1 MAVSSTTTR
10 TAYVGD
16 GTTNPLTIPW
26 IFWSPDDIQVYSIV
40 VATGVTTL
48 WTRGSQYT
56 ITGGAGSTGAVV
68 PSSGTV
74 VGTNTLILLN
84 PVETHLTSYVPNEP
98 FPSEVVQ
105 TDFDRLTQMVQSL
118 NAQLGYAISVP
129 YTDTAGINDLPTTAT
144 RAGKYIAFDGSG
156 QPTVSAGTG
165 NDSALRTDLANGL
178 TGPGNT
184 LVAIVRTAAEVAASV
199 TPTNYGYAPGPTI
212 DPRRYHIAGT
222 IGTAADDLASI
233 NTAISVMK
241 QLGGGQIIIPPEY
254 SSSMA
259 VPVLGLSA
267 SQAGSIRDLRLEV
280 SGQLGAIV
288 ETIEARDGS
297 GGYASE
303 WQIRGHQNPGVVLQT
318 LSDGTAPGYTKVNYA
333 CSFVGRTN
341 AGGNNFQLLV
351 DPYFLAYRGE
361 FSLIAYPGSGTFS
374 EAVYV
379 GADANSKNRWNF
391 QTNRFASVA
400 GSISATTNA
409 TPIVVTLSANH
420 NVPTGQYCNVGITG
434 TGITGLDGSW
444 KASATAVNQFTL
456 LNSTAPGSTASSGTC
471 TFYPRTM
478 RAILNVPAVQGG
490 TESVAQE
497 GSNVIFT
504 TTAAVGW
511 VLKDLTDTLIGGLTY
526 NTGPAGMR
534 ATGIKGISQST
545 TVANNLAGTDT
556 FSAATTK
563 VVTFANNETNANY
576 RVMITWTADPGA
588 GVRWWVSGKGTTGF
602 TVNVST
608 ANSATFDW
616 MIIRD

>member
-1 MAVSSTTTR
+1 MTAQLAPTPVFKGWANDGTPLAFGKLFSYIAGTTTKQATYTDYTQTTPNTNPIILNSRGECALWLDPALSYKLTLSPSNDTDPPTNPIPGWPVDQINGSLSPSASIIPSVDNVYNLGSATNRWANAYIYQNLYIGVNNEPVYDLTNNIFGYIGR
-10 TAYVGD
+10 TA
-16 GTTNPLTIPW
+16 TE
-26 IFWSPDDIQVYSIV
+26 
-40 VATGVTTL
+40 A
-48 WTRGSQYT
+48 
-56 ITGGAGSTGAVV
+56 
-68 PSSGTV
+68 
-74 VGTNTLILLN
+74 
-84 PVETHLTSYVPNEP
+84 
-98 FPSEVVQ
+98 
-105 TDFDRLTQMVQSL
+105 
-118 NAQLGYAISVP
+118 
-129 YTDTAGINDLPTTAT
+129 
-144 RAGKYIAFDGSG
+144 
-156 QPTVSAGTG
+156 
-165 NDSALRTDLANGL
+165 
-178 TGPGNT
+178 
-184 LVAIVRTAAEVAASV
+184 AASV

-391 QTNRFASVA
+391 QTNRFSSTA
-400 GSISATTNA
+400 GTISATTNA
-409 TPIVVTLSANH
+409 TPIVVTLTANH

-490 TESVAQE
+490 TESISQE